1 MGGIF
6 INTNIMAI
14 DTQINLG
21 KANDALQVSLKRL
34 ASGLRINSAAD
45 DASGLAISEKMR
57 AQISGLHRATL
68 NAQDGI
74 SLLQTAEGA
83 LKEVHGILQRMRE
96 LAVQAANG
104 TLTATDRVEIQ
115 KEIQQLKAEIDRIST
130 ATEFNTKKLL
140 NGDAAALWSTDAP
153 NKVEAIIRDVVMEG
167 NFKLQVSA
175 TPGQNQ
181 VMKTDIF
188 TLREGAIGIGL
199 VTTSYTNEIKD
210 LADPV
215 AVPAGKYKL
224 DLYSAGASLPDGSAS
239 AVAKYAQSGSGWTD
253 VVAVKGESASKTAY
267 IAVRVV
273 GFASSNTSHVASA
286 GVSVEYKIITMSG
299 GESDWIAATVNSDG
313 VVTAVI
319 DAAGVVVDFNSTSN
333 LTNITLNE
341 GDTLLVQATTS
352 AAFTEGGV
360 RVTDTAGTSLLSPIW
375 DVKNISTGST
385 DVYFVTLDTETGNLN
400 VGTFKV
406 DWQDSITEIGSDPTD
421 PLFEIVGGGG
431 VATSTT
437 RLRDISKF
445 YDPDGNFILST
456 PQKLTVWNGPNSY
469 DIYLD
474 ADDTIGEVAQKIR
487 DAIVK
492 GLGLGTDAPAEV
504 QRHIAE
510 YISIPGKNESA
521 VKGTIVIRSPMV
533 GEAGEITISG
543 DENLIKALSIEV
555 IQEAVNPQ
563 TTVEVRNAHTNDYIG
578 EDTVSDG
585 VLRGIIKGVDVKI
598 SPEVGINVEWDSNN
612 DSFKFVS
619 ADKETFYLHVVDYS
633 INFHIGANQN
643 QVMSTVIGRMDTV
656 ALGVDNLLV
665 VDAKHAEAAI
675 SKVDRAIQIVSSE
688 RGKIGAII
696 NRLQK
701 TISNLNI
708 QRENMMA
715 SESRIR
721 DLDMA
726 AETSEFTKY
735 QILSQT
741 AMAMLAQA
749 NTIPQQVLQLLR

>member
-14 DTQINLG
+14 DTQLNLG
-21 KANDALQVSLKRL
+21 RANDALQVSLKRL

-115 KEIQQLKAEIDRIST
+115 KEIQQLKAEIDRISK

-153 NKVEAIIRDVVMEG
+153 DKIEAIIRDVVMEG
-167 NFKLQVSA
+167 NFKLEVTA
-175 TPGQNQ
+175 TPGENQ

-188 TLREGAIGIGL
+188 TLRDGAIGIGL
-199 VTTSYTNEIKD
+199 VTATSTNNIENLYDPEEIIAGNYQMDIVSSGYTI
-210 LADPV
+210 
-215 AVPAGKYKL
+215 
-224 DLYSAGASLPDGSAS
+224 ASGNATAS
-239 AVAKYAQSGSGWTD
+239 AVAMYSQAGSSWKD
-253 VVAVKGESASKTAY
+253 NLAVKGSTATTTEY
-267 IAVRVV
+267 IAVKI
-273 GFASSNTSHVASA
+273 GESGYASA
-286 GVSVEYKIITMSG
+286 GLTVYYTTDGVTWTATSLGTNGAVTIHGVLVDFNGTASASNVYLTEGDIVL
-299 GESDWIAATVNSDG
+299 IAATASGN
-313 VVTAVI
+313 
-319 DAAGVVVDFNSTSN
+319 
-333 LTNITLNE
+333 
-341 GDTLLVQATTS
+341 TTV
-352 AAFTEGGV
+352 GGV
-360 RVTDTAGTSLLSPIW
+360 RIETPEGTAASSLSPLW
-375 DVKNISTGST
+375 FISAIGGLSSGYTE
-385 DVYFVTLDTETGNLN
+385 VPFVTLDTENGNLHW
-400 VGTFKV
+400 GSFKI
-406 DWQDSITEIGSDPTD
+406 DWIDSVVSNGSVSTPESNIQ
-421 PLFEIVGGGG
+421 FVVRGAGGA
-431 VATSTT
+431 ATSTT
-437 RLRDISKF
+437 RLRDIARF

-456 PQKLTVWNGPNSY
+456 PQKLTIWNGPNYY

-474 ADDTIGEVAQKIR
+474 ADDTIAEVAEKIR
-487 DAIVK
+487 NAIVN
-492 GLGLGTDAPAEV
+492 GLGLGATAPADV
-504 QRHIAE
+504 IKHVAE
-510 YISIPGKNESA
+510 YITDGNVAPTGEAA

-533 GEAGEITISG
+533 GTAGEITLSG

-555 IQEAVNPQ
+555 IQEAIDPQ
-563 TTVEVRNAHTNDYIG
+563 TTVRVYNAHTGDSVG
-578 EDTVSDG
+578 EDTISDNI
-585 VLRGIIKGVDVKI
+585 LRGVIKGVDVKI
-598 SPEVGINVEWDSNN
+598 SPEVGINVSWDSNN
-612 DSFKFVS
+612 KTFTFSS
-619 ADKETFYLHVVDYS
+619 ASAETYYLHIVDYS
-633 INFHIGANQN
+633 INFHIGPNQN

-665 VDAKHAEAAI
+665 VDPKHAEEAI
-675 SKVDRAIQIVSSE
+675 TKVDRAIQLVSSE
-688 RGKIGAII
+688 RGKLGAII

-749 NTIPQQVLQLLR
+749 NAIPQQVLQLLR